1 MASYK
6 KYCMHCEA
14 LIDSDSR
21 FCVKC
26 RSRSPFAIRC
36 PACLREIAKEDKLCP
51 GCGRPLIVQ
60 CPQCGKDTFVID
72 QCEICGASLMVNC
85 SNRRCGEPIFF
96 QNTHC
101 TACGKK
107 VGK

>member
-6 KYCMHCEA
+6 KYCIHCET
-14 LIDSDSR
+14 LIDPDSR

-26 RSRSPFAIRC
+26 GSRSPFAIRC
-36 PACLREIAKEDKLCP
+36 PTCLREVFQEDKLCT
-51 GCGRPLIVQ
+51 GCGRSLSVQ
-60 CPQCGKDTFVID
+60 CPQCGQDTFVFD
-72 QCEICGASLMVNC
+72 QCQKCGASLMVNC
-85 SNRRCGEPIFF
+85 SNRRCGEAVFF

-107 VGK
+107 IRK